1 MKSRYPLACA
11 GLLAATLCLMST
23 PALHADTEQKPEKP
37 LSASQKKFDQDG
49 DGKLNADEA
58 AAYKAARAVEKKA
71 MLEKYDT
78 DKDGKLSDAEKAA
91 AKADREKH
99 KKNKEKH
106 GE

>member
-1 MKSRYPLACA
+1 MKSQSLLARA
-11 GLLAATLCLMST
+11 GLLAAALCLISA
-23 PALHADTEQKPEKP
+23 PALRAENEQKPEKP
-37 LSASQKKFDQDG
+37 LSSAQKKFDQDG

-58 AAYKAARAVEKKA
+58 AAYKAARAAEKKA

-78 DKDGKLSDAEKAA
+78 DKDGKLSDEEKAA
-91 AKADREKH
+91 AKADREKQ